1 MNTPNPKVVPVPAQ
15 DPKPVLY
22 RNGSV
27 YSAAD
32 PFATAMLVTGDT
44 VAWVGSEHAAAALAD
59 SSMDVI
65 DLQGALIAPGFVDSH
80 VHTTETGLALTSL
93 DLTAVNSLAELLEL
107 VAGAAADT
115 TGTILGNGWDES
127 RWSERRPPTAAE
139 LENASGGR
147 DVYLVRADVHSAVV
161 SASLAGRLSLQ
172 DHDGWDDGFVVRD
185 AHFAVRSAVRNLS
198 IGERDKL
205 QRAALDHAAAHGIVA
220 VVEMAAPHIAPREDV
235 LALLERDGAYPEV
248 LAYWGQRATSEEE
261 LLGILQGFDGRIL
274 GLGGDL
280 NVDGSIG
287 SHTARMRVPY
297 ADAPHSCGSTFMH
310 EDDVAAHLS
319 AATSAGLQA
328 GFHVIGDEGLDTVI
342 AGLEKTAVI
351 HGVEK
356 VRASRHRLEHVEMAD
371 DNAIQKLAHF
381 GTIVSAQPGF
391 DALWGAPGGLY
402 EQRLGPDRYTPMN
415 RVGSLLSQG
424 VPVCLGSDSP
434 VTRMSPWQSVRA
446 CIAHASPEERIS
458 ARAAFLAHT
467 RAGWRAVGAENPLLG
482 QLVPGAPASYAVW
495 EVDELMVQTP
505 DSRVQSWS
513 TDPRA
518 GTPLLPALD
527 SANEP
532 RCLQTMHKGV
542 QLFADDSLTHR

>member
-1 MNTPNPKVVPVPAQ
+1 MSNQ
-15 DPKPVLY
+15 EPKPVLY

-44 VAWVGSEHAAAALAD
+44 IAWVGSEHAAAALAD
-59 SSMDVI
+59 STMEVI

-80 VHTTETGLALTSL
+80 VHTTEAGLALTSL
-93 DLTAVNSLAELLEL
+93 DLTGINSLQELLDV
-107 VAGAAADT
+107 VARAAGNGVT
-115 TGTILGNGWDES
+115 PILGNGWDES
-127 RWSERRPPTAAE
+127 RWPERRPPSAGE
-139 LENASGGR
+139 LHNASGGR

-161 SASLAGRLSLQ
+161 SSALAQRLSL
-172 DHDGWDDGFVVRD
+172 HTLDGWDDGFAVRE
-185 AHFAVRSAVRNLS
+185 AHAAVRSSVRAFSAGDREN
-198 IGERDKL
+198 L
-205 QRAALDHAAAHGIVA
+205 QRKALGNAASQGIVA
-220 VVEMAAPHIAPREDV
+220 VVEMAAPHIAPREDL
-235 LALLERDGAYPEV
+235 LALLALEGPLPEV
-248 LAYWGQRATSEEE
+248 LAYWGQAVSSEAEMRAVLESF
-261 LLGILQGFDGRIL
+261 GGRIL

-287 SHTARMRVPY
+287 SHTARLREPY
-297 ADAPHSCGSTFMH
+297 TDASHTCGTGFMDT
-310 EDDVAAHLS
+310 DDVAAHLG
-319 AATSAGLQA
+319 AATAAGLQA

-342 AGLEKTAVI
+342 AGLEKVAADQ
-351 HGVEK
+351 GVDK
-356 VRASRHRLEHVEMAD
+356 VRAARHRLEHVEIAD
-371 DNAIQKLAHF
+371 DEAIRNLAHF
-381 GTIVSAQPGF
+381 GITVSAQPEF

-402 EQRLGPDRYTPMN
+402 EQRLGKHRYQPMN

-434 VTRMSPWQSVRA
+434 VTRVSPWESVRA
-446 CIAHASPEERIS
+446 CISHNAPDERIS

-467 RAGWRAVGAENPLLG
+467 RAGWRAAGVGNPMLG

-495 EVDELMVQTP
+495 EAAELMVQTP

-527 SANEP
+527 TGEEP
-532 RCLQTMHKGV
+532 RCLETVHHGR
-542 QLFADDSLTHR
+542 QLYTSGTLTGR

>member
-1 MNTPNPKVVPVPAQ
+1 MPAHE
-15 DPKPVLY
+15 PKPILY

-59 SSMDVI
+59 SSMVVI

-93 DLTAVNSLAELLEL
+93 DLTPVNSLAELLDL
-107 VAGAAADT
+107 VAGAAAGT
-115 TGTILGNGWDES
+115 SGTILGNGWDES
-127 RWSERRPPTAAE
+127 RWSDRRPPTAAE
-139 LENASGGR
+139 LDAASGGR

-172 DHDGWDDGFVVRD
+172 EHDGWDDGFVVRD

-198 IGERDKL
+198 IDERDRF
-205 QRAALDHAAAHGIVA
+205 QRTALDHAAAQGIVA

-235 LALLERDGAYPEV
+235 LALLERDGAHPEV
-248 LAYWGQRATSEEE
+248 LAYWGQAASTEEE
-261 LLGILQGFDGRIL
+261 MLNILRSFDGRIL

-287 SHTARMRVPY
+287 SHTARMRTPY
-297 ADAPHSCGSTFMH
+297 ADAPHTCGTAFMAD
-310 EDDVAAHLS
+310 DDVAAHLS
-319 AATSAGLQA
+319 AATAAGLQA

-342 AGLEKTAVI
+342 AGLEKAAAVQGI
-351 HGVEK
+351 EK
-356 VRASRHRLEHVEMAD
+356 VRAARHRLEHVEMAD
-371 DNAIQKLAHF
+371 DDAIGKLVHF

-402 EQRLGPDRYTPMN
+402 EQRLGRDRYMPMN
-415 RVGSLLSQG
+415 RVGSLLGQG

-446 CIAHASPEERIS
+446 CIAHGSPEERIS

-527 SANEP
+527 SGTAP
-532 RCLQTMHKGV
+532 RCLQTVHHGV
-542 QLFADDSLTHR
+542 QLFNDGVSTHG

>member
-1 MNTPNPKVVPVPAQ
+1 MSPH
-15 DPKPVLY
+15 DPKPTLY

-59 SSMDVI
+59 NSMDVV

-93 DLTAVNSLAELLEL
+93 DLTEVNSLGELLDV
-107 VAGAAADT
+107 VAHAAART
-115 TGTILGNGWDES
+115 SGTIMGNGWDES
-127 RWSERRPPTAAE
+127 RWAERRPPTAAE
-139 LENASGGR
+139 LDNASGGR

-161 SASLAGRLSLQ
+161 SASLAQRLSL
-172 DHDGWDDGFVVRD
+172 HAYEGWDNGFIVRD
-185 AHFAVRSAVRNLS
+185 AHFAARTAIRSPQAN
-198 IGERDKL
+198 EREAL
-205 QRAALDHAAAHGIVA
+205 QRTALDHAAAHGIVA

-235 LALLERDGAYPEV
+235 LSLLSLEGPYPEV
-248 LAYWGQRATSEEE
+248 LAYWGQAVTSGDEMRTV
-261 LLGILQGFDGRIL
+261 LDGFDGRIL

-297 ADAPHSCGSTFMH
+297 ADAPHSCGSTFMNA
-310 EDDVAAHLS
+310 DDVAAHLG
-319 AATSAGLQA
+319 AATAGGVQA

-342 AGLEKTAVI
+342 AGLERAAAV

-371 DNAIQKLAHF
+371 DASIRSLVHF

-402 EQRLGPDRYTPMN
+402 EQRLGRERYVPMN

-446 CIAHASPEERIS
+446 CIAHASPAERIS

-467 RAGWRAVGAENPLLG
+467 RAGWRAVGEENPLLG
-482 QLVPGAPASYAVW
+482 QLVPGAPASFAVW

-527 SANEP
+527 IGKEP
-532 RCLQTMHKGV
+532 RCLETVHRGSRLYTSGV
-542 QLFADDSLTHR
+542 LAGR

>member
-1 MNTPNPKVVPVPAQ
+1 
-15 DPKPVLY
+15 
-22 RNGSV
+22 
-27 YSAAD
+27 
-32 PFATAMLVTGDT
+32 MLVTGDT
-44 VAWVGSEHAAAALAD
+44 VAWVGSEHAATSLAD
-59 SSMDVI
+59 SSMDVV

-80 VHTTETGLALTSL
+80 FHTTETGLALTSL
-93 DLTAVNSLAELLEL
+93 DLTGVNSLDELLNL
-107 VAGAAADT
+107 VARAAGT
-115 TGTILGNGWDES
+115 VPGTIMGNGWDES
-127 RWSERRPPTAAE
+127 RWSDRRPPTAAE
-139 LENASGGR
+139 LDNASGGR

-161 SASLAGRLSLQ
+161 SASLARRLSLSSRE
-172 DHDGWDDGFVVRD
+172 GWDNGFVVRD
-185 AHFAVRSAVRNLS
+185 AHLAARAAVRSPGS
-198 IGERDKL
+198 SEREVL
-205 QRAALDHAAAHGIVA
+205 QRTALNHAAAHGIVA
-220 VVEMAAPHIAPREDV
+220 VVEMAAPHIAPRED
-235 LALLERDGAYPEV
+235 LLSLLSLEGPHAEV
-248 LAYWGQRATSEEE
+248 LAYWGQAATSEEE
-261 LLGILQGFDGRIL
+261 MRSILDGFDGFDGRVL

-297 ADAPHSCGSTFMH
+297 ADAPHSCGSIFM
-310 EDDVAAHLS
+310 DADGVAAHLG
-319 AATSAGLQA
+319 AATAGGMQA

-342 AGLEKTAVI
+342 AGLEKAAAL
-351 HGVEK
+351 HGIEK

-371 DNAIQKLAHF
+371 DEAIRSLVHF
-381 GTIVSAQPGF
+381 GTVVSAQPGF

-402 EQRLGPDRYTPMN
+402 EQRLGTDRYLPMN

-446 CIAHASPEERIS
+446 CIAHTSPQERIS
-458 ARAAFLAHT
+458 ARAAFIAHT
-467 RAGWRAVGAENPLLG
+467 RAGWRAVGAHNPLLG

-527 SANEP
+527 TGQEP
-532 RCLQTMHKGV
+532 RCLETVHQGEQLYSRGV
-542 QLFADDSLTHR
+542 LTGR

>member
-1 MNTPNPKVVPVPAQ
+1 MSPH
-15 DPKPVLY
+15 DPKPILY

-59 SSMDVI
+59 SSMDVV

-93 DLTAVNSLAELLEL
+93 DLTGINSLAELLDL
-107 VAGAAADT
+107 VAQAGAGT
-115 TGTILGNGWDES
+115 SGTIVGNGWDES

-139 LENASGGR
+139 LDNASGGR

-161 SASLAGRLSLQ
+161 SASLAQRLSL
-172 DHDGWDDGFVVRD
+172 DTYDGWDDGFVVRD
-185 AHFAVRSAVRNLS
+185 AHLAARTAVRNL
-198 IGERDKL
+198 GADEREDL
-205 QRAALDHAAAHGIVA
+205 QRAALNHAAAHGIVA
-220 VVEMAAPHIAPREDV
+220 VVEMAAPHIAPRED
-235 LALLERDGAYPEV
+235 LLSLLELEGPHPEI
-248 LAYWGQRATSEEE
+248 LAYWGQPATSEEE
-261 LLGILQGFDGRIL
+261 MRSILQGFGGRIL

-297 ADAPHSCGSTFMH
+297 ADAPHSCGTSFMNA
-310 EDDVAAHLS
+310 DDVAAHLG
-319 AATSAGLQA
+319 AATAGGRQA

-342 AGLEKTAVI
+342 AGLERTAAV
-351 HGVEK
+351 HGLDR

-371 DNAIQKLAHF
+371 DAAIRSLVHF
-381 GTIVSAQPGF
+381 GAIVSAQPGF

-402 EQRLGPDRYTPMN
+402 EQRLGRDRYIPMN

-495 EVDELMVQTP
+495 EVEELMVQTP

-527 SANEP
+527 DGKEP
-532 RCLQTMHKGV
+532 RCLETVHRGR
-542 QLFADDSLTHR
+542 QLYSYDEPAAR

>member
-310 EDDVAAHLS
+310 EDDVSAHLS

-351 HGVEK
+351 HGVGK

>member
-1 MNTPNPKVVPVPAQ
+1 MPVSPS
-15 DPKPVLY
+15 DSKPILY

-32 PFATAMLVTGDT
+32 PFATAMLVTADT

-59 SSMDVI
+59 SSMDVV
-65 DLQGALIAPGFVDSH
+65 DLQGALVAPGFVDSH
-80 VHTTETGLALTSL
+80 FHTTETGLAITSL
-93 DLTAVNSLAELLEL
+93 DLTGVNSLGELLDL
-107 VAGAAADT
+107 VARAAADSS
-115 TGTILGNGWDES
+115 GTIMGNGWDES
-127 RWSERRPPTAAE
+127 RWSERRPPTASE
-139 LENASGGR
+139 LENASGGGR

-161 SASLAGRLSLQ
+161 STFLAQRLGLQ
-172 DHDGWDDGFVVRD
+172 QYDGWDDGFIVRD
-185 AHFAVRSAVRNLS
+185 AHFAARSAVRS
-198 IGERDKL
+198 PGPDEREAL
-205 QRAALDHAAAHGIVA
+205 QRTALDHAAANGIVA

-235 LALLERDGAYPEV
+235 LSLLSLAGPHPEV
-248 LAYWGQRATSEEE
+248 LAYWGQAVTSEEE
-261 LLGILQGFDGRIL
+261 MRTVLAGFGGKVL

-297 ADAPHSCGSTFMH
+297 ADAPHSCGTTFMSA
-310 EDDVAAHLS
+310 DDVASHLG

-342 AGLEKTAVI
+342 AGLEKVASD
-351 HGVEK
+351 HGLER
-356 VRASRHRLEHVEMAD
+356 VRAARHRLEHVEVAD
-371 DNAIQKLAHF
+371 DGAISRLAHF
-381 GTIVSAQPGF
+381 GTTVSAQPGF

-402 EQRLGPDRYTPMN
+402 EQRLGTDRYTPMN
-415 RVGSLLSQG
+415 RVGSLLSAG

-434 VTRMSPWQSVRA
+434 VTRMSPWQSIHA
-446 CIAHASPEERIS
+446 CIAHASAEERIS

-467 RAGWRAVGAENPLLG
+467 RAGWRAVGAGNPLLG
-482 QLVPGAPASYAVW
+482 QLLPGAPASYAVW

-527 SANEP
+527 TDNEP
-532 RCLQTMHKGV
+532 RCLETVHRGRQLYADGVLADRQTRLK
-542 QLFADDSLTHR
+542 

>member
-1 MNTPNPKVVPVPAQ
+1 MSEN
-15 DPKPVLY
+15 DRKPILY

-44 VAWVGSEHAAAALAD
+44 VAWVGSEHAAASLAD
-59 SSMDVI
+59 STMVVI

-80 VHTTETGLALTSL
+80 FHTTETGLALTSL
-93 DLTAVNSLAELLEL
+93 DLTEVNSLGELLEL
-107 VAGAAADT
+107 IAGAAASIP
-115 TGTILGNGWDES
+115 GTIMGNGWDES

-139 LENASGGR
+139 LDNASGGR

-161 SASLAGRLSLQ
+161 SASLAQRLALHTYS
-172 DHDGWDDGFVVRD
+172 GWDNGFVVRE
-185 AHFAVRSAVRNLS
+185 AHLAARTAVRSPGPA
-198 IGERDKL
+198 ERTTL
-205 QRAALDHAAAHGIVA
+205 QRTALDNAAANGIVA
-220 VVEMAAPHIAPREDV
+220 VVEMAAAHIAPREDV
-235 LALLERDGAYPEV
+235 LSLLSLDGAHPEV
-248 LAYWGQRATSEEE
+248 LAYWGQAVTSEEE
-261 LLGILQGFDGRIL
+261 LRSVLAGFDGRVL

-297 ADAPHSCGSTFMH
+297 ADAPHSSGTAFMH
-310 EDDVAAHLS
+310 ADDVASHLG
-319 AATSAGLQA
+319 AATAAGRQA

-342 AGLEKTAVI
+342 AGLEKAAAV
-351 HGVEK
+351 HGIEK
-356 VRASRHRLEHVEMAD
+356 VRAARHRLEHVEMAD
-371 DNAIQKLAHF
+371 DESIRSLVHF
-381 GTIVSAQPGF
+381 GAIVSAQSGF

-402 EQRLGPDRYTPMN
+402 EQRLGRDRYVPMN

-446 CIAHASPEERIS
+446 CMTHASPEERIS
-458 ARAAFLAHT
+458 ARAAFIAHT

-527 SANEP
+527 TGSEP
-532 RCLQTMHKGV
+532 RCLETVHHGR
-542 QLFADDSLTHR
+542 QLFTRGGLDAR

>member
-1 MNTPNPKVVPVPAQ
+1 MSPH
-15 DPKPVLY
+15 DSKPILY

-44 VAWVGSEHAAAALAD
+44 VAWVGSEHAAAALED
-59 SSMDVI
+59 NNMEVV

-80 VHTTETGLALTSL
+80 FHTTETGLALTSL
-93 DLTAVNSLAELLEL
+93 DLTEVDSLAELLEL
-107 VAGAAADT
+107 VARAATGAS
-115 TGTILGNGWDES
+115 GTIMGNGWDES
-127 RWSERRPPTAAE
+127 RWSDRRPPTAAE
-139 LENASGGR
+139 LDNASGGR

-161 SASLAGRLSLQ
+161 SASLAQRLSLSVYE
-172 DHDGWDDGFVVRD
+172 GWDNGFVVRD
-185 AHFAVRSAVRNLS
+185 AHLAARTAVRSPGRD
-198 IGERDKL
+198 ERAAL
-205 QRAALDHAAAHGIVA
+205 QRTALDHAAAQGIVA

-235 LALLERDGAYPEV
+235 LSLLSIPEPHSEV
-248 LAYWGQRATSEEE
+248 LAYWGQAATSEEE
-261 LLGILQGFDGRIL
+261 MRSILDGFDGRIL

-297 ADAPHSCGSTFMH
+297 ADAPHSCGTTFMNA
-310 EDDVAAHLS
+310 DDVAAHLG
-319 AATSAGLQA
+319 AATAGSLQA

-342 AGLEKTAVI
+342 SGLEKAAAV

-371 DNAIQKLAHF
+371 DEAIRSLAHF
-381 GTIVSAQPGF
+381 GTVVSAQPGF

-402 EQRLGPDRYTPMN
+402 EQRLGRDRYRPMN
-415 RVGSLLSQG
+415 RVSSLLTQG

-467 RAGWRAVGAENPLLG
+467 RAGWRAAGAENPLLG
-482 QLVPGAPASYAVW
+482 QLAPGAPASYAVW
-495 EVDELMVQTP
+495 EVEELMVQTP

-527 SANEP
+527 TGSEP
-532 RCLQTMHKGV
+532 RCLETVHRGEQLYTRGV
-542 QLFADDSLTHR
+542 LTAR